1 MTAKDKVWQFCCVSA
16 NDLRGNVV
24 TFDSIQMID
33 TNYIIL
39 LIWIKFAYLAPNGV
53 YAIELYIENHT
64 PNQGAG
70 LCVPSGHV
78 TQVVVPL

>member
-1 MTAKDKVWQFCCVSA
+1 
-16 NDLRGNVV
+16 
-24 TFDSIQMID
+24 MID
-33 TNYIIL
+33 TKYIIF
-39 LIWIKFAYLAPNGV
+39 LISIKIAYLVPNGV
-53 YAIELYIENHT
+53 YAIELYIENQT

>member
-39 LIWIKFAYLAPNGV
+39 LI
-53 YAIELYIENHT
+53 
-64 PNQGAG
+64 
-70 LCVPSGHV
+70 
-78 TQVVVPL
+78 